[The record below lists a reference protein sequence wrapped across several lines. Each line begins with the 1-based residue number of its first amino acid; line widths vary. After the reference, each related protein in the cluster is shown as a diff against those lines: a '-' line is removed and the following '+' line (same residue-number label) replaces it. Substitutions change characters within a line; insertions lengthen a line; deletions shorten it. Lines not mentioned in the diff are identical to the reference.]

1 MSHKENTA
9 MKMTRKEFLQTAAAL
24 AGAVALPATSLPA
37 AAAPRQGLDEG
48 FPASERKGPKRGVSI
63 YSYANEYGVS
73 ATLEDCLAELSDL
86 ATPGTKMG
94 LEILGNAHIDD
105 YPNPSNAW
113 LNNWYGMLDRYDLIP
128 VEYGHWV
135 DSKLYAEGPE
145 GSLDTRESVEMLVT
159 DIKLAARLGFTRGR
173 TKVGMLDDS
182 GTPVKNWREI
192 IKAALPVAEKHNFR
206 MLTEFHLPTPLKG
219 PVMDEYM
226 DFITKENC
234 NPWFALNV
242 DFSVFQTKWPP
253 SFAALM
259 SEGPRDAKD
268 FFSSMKMP
276 MSVPEDMIPLMPY
289 IHCCHAKFND
299 MTDDCQETTTPYPQI
314 LKVLMDHGYNGY
326 MMSEYEGMDK
336 LQGGAWAAVR
346 KQHVMMKRLLG
357 EA

>member
-1 MSHKENTA
+1 
-9 MKMTRKEFLQTAAAL
+9 MKITRKEFLQTAAVV
-24 AGAVALPATSLPA
+24 AGAIALPDKNFA
-37 AAAPRQGLDEG
+37 ASSAAQQGLDEG

-73 ATLEDCLAELSDL
+73 ATLEDCFAELSDL

-94 LEILGNAHIDD
+94 LEVLANSHIDG
-105 YPNPSNAW
+105 YPNPTNAW
-113 LNNWYGMLDRYDLIP
+113 VDNWHKMLEKYDILP

-135 DSKLYAEGPE
+135 DSKLYAESPE
-145 GSLDTRESVEMLVT
+145 GSLSTKESVEMLAT
-159 DIKLAARLGFTRGR
+159 DIKLASRLGFTRGR
-173 TKVGMLDDS
+173 TKVGMLDMG

-234 NPWFALNV
+234 NPWFALNI
-242 DFSVFQTKWPP
+242 DFSVFQTKMPP
-253 SFAALM
+253 GFGGGASMGSRAF
-259 SEGPRDAKD
+259 GD
-268 FFSSMKMP
+268 MKMP
-276 MSVPEDMIPLMPY
+276 ASQPEDMIPLMPY
-289 IHCCHAKFND
+289 IHCCHAKFSD
-299 MTDDCQETTTPYPQI
+299 ITDDCEETTIPYAAV
-314 LKVLMDHGYNGY
+314 LKVLVDHGYNGY

-336 LQGGAWAAVR
+336 LQGGAWSAVR
-346 KQHVMMKRLLG
+346 KQHVMMKRILG